1 MKKNAEEFFHKKP
14 ENWNC
19 AQAILKAYQEEFNIS
34 DFEIETFQAF
44 GGGRAKDGI
53 CGALFAAEK
62 LLQETKSG
70 SIKKDFEKEVGSLF
84 CKEIKAEKFPCADC
98 VRIADELLK
107 SSLGASFLT
116 CAKTERTNRKISFG
130 L

>member
-1 MKKNAEEFFHKKP
+1 MKKKAEDFFHKKP

-34 DFEIETFQAF
+34 DSEIEDFRAF

-62 LLQETKSG
+62 LLQKRNSD
-70 SIKKDFEKEVGSLF
+70 SIKNDFEKEVGSLF
-84 CKEIKAEKFPCADC
+84 CKEIKAKKFPCEAC
-98 VRIADELLK
+98 VKIADKLL
-107 SSLGASFLT
+107 SRCIDT
-116 CAKTERTNRKISFG
+116 I
-130 L
+130 

>member
-1 MKKNAEEFFHKKP
+1 MKKKSEDFFHKKP

-34 DFEIETFQAF
+34 DSEIEDFRAF

-62 LLQETKSG
+62 LLQERDSG
-70 SIKKDFEKEVGSLF
+70 SIKNDFEKEVGSLF
-84 CKEIKAEKFPCADC
+84 CKEIKAKKFPCADC

-107 SSLGASFLT
+107 SSLDANF
-116 CAKTERTNRKISFG
+116 
-130 L
+130 